1 MLGATYRDAVLY
13 ITTDKWTT
21 LGQDTGICVGR
32 PKLLYSANCD
42 YTKMLDFSLVLNM
55 LLNRL
60 SSKCTVSLQLLVS
73 VKPKLTFWELSTDR
87 TKEMYKNVYCAV
99 FWYSY

>member
-1 MLGATYRDAVLY
+1 MY
-13 ITTDKWTT
+13 ITNVKWTT
-21 LGQDTGICVGR
+21 LGQDTGICVVR
-32 PKLLYSANCD
+32 TKLLNTANCD
-42 YTKMLDFSLVLNM
+42 YTKMLDFSLVLNT

-73 VKPKLTFWELSTDR
+73 VKPKQTFWQLSNEL
-87 TKEMYKNVYCAV
+87 TKEIYKNVYCAV